1 MDWTKLISGRRA
13 GPADQPAGHPA
24 SDRTEFEDD
33 LSRVV
38 FSTPV
43 RRLQDKTHVFPL
55 EAHDSVRTRLTH
67 SLEVSSVARDISQAA
82 CRRLAGFIPTRY
94 ATDVATIAATC
105 ALLHDIGN
113 PPFGHA
119 GEKAIQDWFV
129 AKLTEDR
136 ALSAVFTAPDATT
149 GNPVFTPAAQDFVQ
163 FDGNAQ
169 MVRLAARLQVLSD
182 PHGLNLTYGTLSAAC
197 KYVVAGRDTSVSNHE
212 RSKPG
217 FFETERDLITSVQDE
232 TGTGVSRNPIT
243 YLVEA
248 ADDIV
253 NVCIDLEDGVRKR
266 IFRWQEMI
274 EELERFGADGQANQ
288 LAQDAQAL
296 VGLRGLAGYGAG
308 DVFAQA
314 FRTVLMSRLIPAA
327 LDEFQSS
334 YDRIMAGEYGYE
346 LVNQSR
352 LGRVYLA
359 CKAVVKRH
367 IFSSQEVLRLEIMGR
382 KVIHDLLDLYWEG
395 VAPDV
400 RDDKGFSNK
409 IYSIISDNYR
419 NAYERDLH
427 RVFPTIDPATQRL
440 YLKLRL
446 VCDQVAGMTDA
457 YAVSQHRL
465 LANS

>member
-1 MDWTKLISGRRA
+1 MQWPRLISGRRA
-13 GPADQPAGHPA
+13 GNSDQPPGGAG
-24 SDRTEFEDD
+24 DRTEFEDD

-67 SLEVSSVARDISQAA
+67 SLEVSSVARDLSQAA
-82 CRRLAGFIPTRY
+82 CRRLADRIPPQY
-94 ATDVATIAATC
+94 APDVSTIAAAC

-119 GEKAIQDWFV
+119 GEKAIQDWFLH
-129 AKLTEDR
+129 KLTEDR
-136 ALSAVFTAPDATT
+136 ALATVFTRTNEQT
-149 GNPVFTPAAQDFVQ
+149 GVTAFVPAAQDFIQ

-169 MVRLAARLQVLSD
+169 MVRLATRLQVLSD
-182 PHGLNLTYGTLSAAC
+182 PNGLNLTFGTLSAAC
-197 KYVVAGRDTSVSNHE
+197 KYVVAGQDTRADNHE

-217 FFETERDLITSVQDE
+217 FFETERALVTLVQNE

-266 IFRWQEMI
+266 VFRWQEMI
-274 EELERFGADGQANQ
+274 EELERFGAEGQANE
-288 LAQDAQAL
+288 LMKDAREL
-296 VGLRGLAGYGAG
+296 VGLRGLAGYGSG
-308 DVFAQA
+308 DVFSQA

-334 YDRIMAGEYGYE
+334 YDAIMGGEYGWE
-346 LVNQSR
+346 LVNRSR
-352 LGRVYLA
+352 LGRLYLA

-367 IFSSQEVLRLEIMGR
+367 IFSSPEVLRLEIMGR
-382 KVIHDLLDLYWEG
+382 RIIHDLLDLYWEG
-395 VAPDV
+395 VAPDA
-400 RDDKGFSNK
+400 RDEKGFSHK
-409 IYSIISDNYR
+409 LYSIISDNYR
-419 NAYERDLH
+419 NAFEQDLS
-427 RVFPTIDPATQRL
+427 RVFPTIDPQAQRL

>member
-1 MDWTKLISGRRA
+1 MNWSRLISNTRA
-13 GPADQPAGHPA
+13 GCSDYP
-24 SDRTEFEDD
+24 STDRTEFEDD
-33 LSRVV
+33 LARVV

-67 SLEVSSVARDISQAA
+67 SLEVSSVARDLSQAA
-82 CRRLAGFIPTRY
+82 CRRLSGRIPALY
-94 ATDVATIAATC
+94 SPAISTIAAAC

-129 AKLTEDR
+129 RKLTEDR
-136 ALSAVFTAPDATT
+136 DLAAIFTPP
-149 GNPVFTPAAQDFVQ
+149 GNASSPGPVFLPAAQDFIQ

-169 MVRLAARLQVLSD
+169 MFRLATRLQVLSD
-182 PHGLNLTYGTLSAAC
+182 PHGLNLSFGTLSAAC
-197 KYVVAGRDTSVSNHE
+197 KYVVACRDTRSDCHE

-217 FFETERDLITSVQDE
+217 FFETERELVSRIQNE
-232 TGTGVSRNPIT
+232 TGTGVARNPIT

-266 IFRWQEMI
+266 VFRWQEMI
-274 EELERFGADGQANQ
+274 EELERHGADGQASALKEDAEA
-288 LAQDAQAL
+288 LA
-296 VGLRGLAGYGAG
+296 GLAGMAGYGAG

-327 LDEFQSS
+327 LDEFESS
-334 YDRIMAGEYGYE
+334 YEAIMSGQYGYE
-346 LVNQSR
+346 LVGRSR
-352 LGRVYLA
+352 LSGLYLA
-359 CKAVVKRH
+359 CKRVVKQH
-367 IFSSQEVLRLEIMGR
+367 IFSSPEVLRLEIMGR
-382 KVIHDLLDLYWEG
+382 KTIHGLLDLYWEG
-395 VAPDV
+395 VVPDV

-409 IYSIISDNYR
+409 LYSIISDNYR
-419 NAYERDLH
+419 NAFERDLTKE
-427 RVFPTIDPATQRL
+427 FPTIDPLARRH

>member
-1 MDWTKLISGRRA
+1 MNWSRLISVTRA
-13 GPADQPAGHPA
+13 GPSGDPAA
-24 SDRTEFEDD
+24 DRTEFEDD
-33 LSRVV
+33 LGRVV

-67 SLEVSSVARDISQAA
+67 SLEVSSVARDLSQAA
-82 CRRLAGFIPTRY
+82 CRRLADHIPSQY
-94 ATDVATIAATC
+94 SPAVSTIAAAC

-119 GEKAIQDWFV
+119 GEKAIQDWFLR
-129 AKLTEDR
+129 KLTEDR
-136 ALSAVFTAPDATT
+136 TLAALFTN
-149 GNPVFTPAAQDFVQ
+149 GNPAAPAFLPSAQDFIQ

-169 MVRLAARLQVLSD
+169 MVRLATRLQVLSD
-182 PHGLNLTYGTLSAAC
+182 SNGLNLTFGTLSAAC
-197 KYVVAGRDTSVSNHE
+197 KYVVAGRDTCPDNHE

-217 FFETERDLITSVQDE
+217 FFETERALIARVQHE

-266 IFRWQEMI
+266 VFRWQEMI
-274 EELERFGADGQANQ
+274 EELERYGADGQATA
-288 LAQDAQAL
+288 LKADARTL
-296 VGLRGLAGYGAG
+296 VGLRGLAGYGAD

-327 LDEFQSS
+327 LDEFQAS
-334 YDRIMAGEYGYE
+334 YDAIMTGEYGHE
-346 LVNQSR
+346 LVNRSR
-352 LGRVYLA
+352 LGSLYLA
-359 CKAVVKRH
+359 CKRVVKRH
-367 IFSSQEVLRLEIMGR
+367 IFSSPEVLRLEIMGR
-382 KVIHDLLDLYWEG
+382 RVIHDLLDLYWEG
-395 VAPDV
+395 VAPEV
-400 RDDKGFSNK
+400 RDEKGFSNK
-409 IYSIISDNYR
+409 LYSIISDNYR
-419 NAYERDLH
+419 NAFEQDLNGN
-427 RVFPTIDPATQRL
+427 FPTIDSSAKRL